1 MCVVQVQSAALTDE
15 EALSILRER
24 IKELM
29 GSPEVQSVLRQMKHD
44 GVSEPECQS
53 WLVQKAVATL
63 AGVSV

>member
-1 MCVVQVQSAALTDE
+1 MCVDQVQSAALTDE

-29 GSPEVQSVLRQMKHD
+29 GSPDVKNVLMQMRRV

>member
-44 GVSEPECQS
+44 GVSEPECQC